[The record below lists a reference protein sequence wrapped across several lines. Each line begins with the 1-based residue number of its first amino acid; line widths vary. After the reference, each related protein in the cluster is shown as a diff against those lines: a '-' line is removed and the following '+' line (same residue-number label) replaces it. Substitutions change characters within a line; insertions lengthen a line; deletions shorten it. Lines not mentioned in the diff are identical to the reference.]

1 MNVLM
6 YKNLLTGEYNVSK
19 NINQW
24 FSDFLNSFTESEY
37 NVQTTRIKPWQYKNL
52 MDEVERNHWNM
63 LSAKQWS
70 IFEKYIHFESE
81 TYTMF
86 ANFKHKG
93 KTFKIRIS
101 RATGFATIK
110 ISG

>member
-6 YKNLLTGEYNVSK
+6 YMNFLTGEYNVSK
-19 NINQW
+19 KINQW
-24 FSDFLNSFTESEY
+24 FSNFLDSFRESEY
-37 NVQTTRIKPWQYKNL
+37 NVQTTRIEPWQYKNL
-52 MDEVERNHWNM
+52 MTTAERNHWHM
-63 LSAKQWS
+63 LTEKQWS
-70 IFEKYIHFESE
+70 VFEKNINFESG
-81 TYTMF
+81 TYEMF

-93 KTFKIRIS
+93 RTFEIRVA